1 VLKNILYFTTSIII
15 FFSGIILYGIVLNIR
30 ERSLEEILLEKKIT
44 KIENANIIIDRRNYR
59 LQLYSGGKLIKS
71 YKAVFGKNDSP
82 QKKSASDFV
91 TPIGKFEIC
100 SIDTSEKFYKELKI
114 NYPNETSASESLK
127 NGYINKKEYDLIVAA
142 SNSDKCPPGN
152 TKLGNNISIHGIGTY
167 NIIFKNLPFVFNWTN
182 GSIAISDESIDELL
196 SVVNTGTKVEII
208 N

>member
-1 VLKNILYFTTSIII
+1 MLKNILYFTASIII
-15 FFSGIILYGIVLNIR
+15 FFCGIILYGVILNIR
-30 ERSLEEILLEKKIT
+30 ELTLAEALEEKKIK
-44 KIENANIIIDRRNYR
+44 KIENPNIIIDRRNYR
-59 LQLYSGGKLIKS
+59 LQLFSGGKLIKS

-82 QKKSASDFV
+82 QKKSASDFA

-100 SIDTSEKFYKELKI
+100 SIDTSENFYKELKI
-114 NYPNETSASESLK
+114 NYPNETSASESLR

-142 SNSDKCPPGN
+142 ANSGGCPPQN

-167 NIIFKNLPFVFNWTN
+167 NYIFKNLPFVFNWTN

-196 SVVNTGTKVEII
+196 SVINTGTKVEII